1 MPTAE
6 AAASVLRGRRRFS
19 QFFRNRTTAILA
31 AALAAAGMCF
41 FWARGPEAVEEKLA
55 RVRTRLAEDPGDMSA
70 LYEAGRL
77 EFLRGPASYA
87 AAASYFERAREA
99 GLTDPRLFYYL
110 GSVYQG
116 LGLYD
121 FAAEEYRRYLN
132 NKPGDL
138 EVRLSLAKLSYQK
151 GDYAA
156 AEDAF
161 SGLAEERPRDPVV
174 LENLALASWKNGG
187 AWAEPLAGLRELG
200 GTPAARADLV
210 EGLINHASGDHA
222 RAAELLARA
231 AGSPAAVPDRTELLR
246 KLADSR
252 RSLKDEAGAAAALRE
267 LLALSPGDKE
277 AASLLPRLERAAAR
291 KKK

>member
-1 MPTAE
+1 
-6 AAASVLRGRRRFS
+6 
-19 QFFRNRTTAILA
+19 
-31 AALAAAGMCF
+31 
-41 FWARGPEAVEEKLA
+41 
-55 RVRTRLAEDPGDMSA
+55 
-70 LYEAGRL
+70 
-77 EFLRGPASYA
+77 
-87 AAASYFERAREA
+87 
-99 GLTDPRLFYYL
+99 RLFYYL

-187 AWAEPLAGLRELG
+187 AWAAPLAGLRELG

-252 RSLKDEAGAAAALRE
+252 RRLKDEAGAAAALRE

-277 AASLLPRLERAAAR
+277 AASLLPRLERAAR